1 MCGSY
6 PRGLLP
12 SSIAVGGKGSA
23 DDRPMTRIIPL
34 TDLRAAARSAP
45 LRAATDGP
53 AVVPSGLLADARGRP
68 LRDLRISVT
77 DRCNFRCVYCMPKDV
92 FGRDYPFLPH
102 DELLSF
108 EEIARVAR
116 VFKAH
121 GVEKIRLTG
130 GEPLLR
136 RNIEKLVEMLAAI
149 GGLDLTLTTNGAV
162 LAKKARAL
170 RDAGLNRV
178 TVSLDALDDRVFRAM
193 NDVDFAVDRVL
204 EGIDAAAA
212 AGLSPIKINMV
223 VKRGTNDQEI
233 VPIARRFKGT
243 GQIVRFIEYMD
254 VGSTNGWKMDEVLP
268 SADVVRRI
276 DAVLP
281 LVQVD
286 PNYSGETAER
296 WRYRDGSGEIGVI
309 ASVTQAFCRD
319 CTRARLSTDGRIY
332 TCLFATAGHDLKQL
346 LRGGADDGA
355 LATAIAAV
363 WNARDDRYSE
373 LRTAATA
380 MRPKVE
386 MSYIGG

>member
-1 MCGSY
+1 M
-6 PRGLLP
+6 
-12 SSIAVGGKGSA
+12 
-23 DDRPMTRIIPL
+23 
-34 TDLRAAARSAP
+34 
-45 LRAATDGP
+45 
-53 AVVPSGLLADARGRP
+53 PSGLLADTRGRP

-136 RNIEKLVEMLAAI
+136 RNIERLVELLAAI

-193 NDVDFAVDRVL
+193 NDVDFPVDRVL

-243 GQIVRFIEYMD
+243 GHIVRFIEYMD

-276 DAVLP
+276 DAELP

-286 PNYSGETAER
+286 PNYAGETAER
-296 WRYRDGSGEIGVI
+296 WRYRDGGGEIGVI

-319 CTRARLSTDGRIY
+319 CTRARLSTDGKIY
-332 TCLFATAGHDLKQL
+332 TCLFATGGHDLKHAAA
-346 LRGGADDGA
+346 RRRRRRRARER
-355 LATAIAAV
+355 AIAAV
-363 WNARDDRYSE
+363 WGARDDRYSE

-380 MRPKVE
+380 ARPKVE